1 MARDFTNADEGKHVM
16 TADGDMVGTIETVS
30 GGMAH
35 IKPDA
40 SLDRSI
46 RQQLGWSEEG
56 ADTYELRSDHVD
68 AFSGNEV
75 HLKSNL

>member
-16 TADGDMVGTIETVS
+16 TADGDMVGTIEQVS

-35 IKPDA
+35 VSPDA

-46 RQQLGWSEEG
+46 RQKLGWSEEG
-56 ADTYELRSDHVD
+56 EATYELRSDHVD
-68 AFSGNEV
+68 QFSGNEV
-75 HLKSNL
+75 HLKGDI